1 MRSLT
6 TSRNTYLKI
15 AGYLFTVTFALPAM
29 ANHQPSHFLEGIS
42 PIQFRPSRDN
52 PMPDRT
58 SGAGSRT
65 DFFCSQDVNL
75 AVGDSLPKPSLA
87 ALVPQNKQG
96 LTLAARPTFWVHLP
110 KTSAQRAVL
119 SLREEGG
126 TFHSQSFFPITGE
139 AGIVSFE
146 LPGEAPI
153 LAVNKTYQWT
163 LVLLCGDR
171 PSPNDPAVTAWIRRV
186 SQPASMPASL
196 HRAPALQQADWY
208 GQHGFWYDAVTSLAP
223 LRRSYAHDQTIA
235 RVWNGFL
242 QSAGLQSLSAE
253 PLGASQ

>member
-6 TSRNTYLKI
+6 TTRKTYLKI
-15 AGYLFTVTFALPAM
+15 AGCLVTVVFALPAM
-29 ANHQPSHFLEGIS
+29 ANHQSGHFLEGIS

-65 DFFCSQDVNL
+65 DFFCPQDVNL
-75 AVGDSLPKPSLA
+75 TVGDSLAAPSLV

-96 LTLAARPTFWVHLP
+96 LTLASRPTFWVHLP

-126 TFHSQSFFPITGE
+126 AFHSQSFFPITGE
-139 AGIVSFE
+139 ASIVSFE
-146 LPGEAPI
+146 LPEDSPA

-163 LVLLCGDR
+163 VVLLCSDR
-171 PSPNDPAVTAWIRRV
+171 PSPNDPAVTAWIRRIN
-186 SQPASMPASL
+186 PPTSMPASL
-196 HRAPALQQADWY
+196 YRAPALQQADWY
-208 GQHGFWYDAVTSLAP
+208 SQHGFWYDAVTSLAP
-223 LRRSYAHDQTIA
+223 LRRSYAQDRTLAQ
-235 RVWNGFL
+235 VWDGFL
-242 QSAGLQSLSAE
+242 HSAGLQALSAE

>member
-6 TSRNTYLKI
+6 TTRKTYLQI
-15 AGYLFTVTFALPAM
+15 AGCLVTVTFTLPAL
-29 ANHQPSHFLEGIS
+29 ASHQPDHFLEAIS
-42 PIQFRPSRDN
+42 PIQFRPRRDE

-65 DFFCSQDVNL
+65 DFFCPQDVAL
-75 AVGDSLPKPSLA
+75 KVGDVMPDSSLV

-126 TFHSQSFFPITGE
+126 AFHSQSFFPITGE
-139 AGIVSFE
+139 SSIISFALPTEVPVLE
-146 LPGEAPI
+146 L
-153 LAVNKTYQWT
+153 NKTYRWAV
-163 LVLLCGDR
+163 VLLCGKR

-186 SQPASMPASL
+186 NPPASMPVSLNRAS
-196 HRAPALQQADWY
+196 ALQQADWY
-208 GQHGFWYDAVTSLAP
+208 SQHGFWYDAVASLAT
-223 LRRSYAHDQTIA
+223 LKRSHGDDGAIA

-253 PLGASQ
+253 PLGTSQ

>member
-6 TSRNTYLKI
+6 TTRKIYLMI
-15 AGYLFTVTFALPAM
+15 AGCLVAVTVNLPAL
-29 ANHQPSHFLEGIS
+29 ANHRHNHFLEGIS
-42 PIQFRPSRDN
+42 TIQFRPSRDA

-65 DFFCSQDVNL
+65 NLLCPQDVNL
-75 AVGDSLPKPSLA
+75 TVGDSQPALM
-87 ALVPQNKQG
+87 ALVPQTKQG

-119 SLREEGG
+119 SLREEGR

-139 AGIVSFE
+139 VGIVSFA
-146 LPGEAPI
+146 LPEEAPV
-153 LAVNKTYQWT
+153 LAVNKTYQWS
-163 LVLLCGDR
+163 LVLICGDR

-186 SQPASMPASL
+186 SPPTSMPAFL
-196 HRAPALQQADWY
+196 QRASTLQQADWY
-208 GQHGFWYDAVTSLAP
+208 SQHGFWYDAVTSLAP
-223 LRRSYAHDQTIA
+223 LRRSYTQDQTIA
-235 RVWNGFL
+235 QVWKGFL
-242 QSAGLQSLSAE
+242 QSAGLQSLSVE